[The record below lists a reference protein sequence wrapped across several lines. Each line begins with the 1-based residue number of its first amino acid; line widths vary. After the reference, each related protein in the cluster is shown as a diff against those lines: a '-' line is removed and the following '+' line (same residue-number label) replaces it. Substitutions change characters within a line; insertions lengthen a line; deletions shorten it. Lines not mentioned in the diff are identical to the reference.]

1 MHREIVLVVVGVRV
15 KAALATRPGA
25 KVLLPALAA
34 VQRAR
39 GGRHRVAAFVV
50 QDVGQAVLVRRG
62 GGHGAVRVVGET
74 EGGMGAKGVWDPA
87 DSIKEDFGH
96 RRRRSAVVGDAG
108 RRRCGV
114 RATEDQAAREEFE
127 VCEINGDTSAAI
139 ESGQIN
145 ENRFAPAPRSLCPG
159 QGRT

>member
-108 RRRCGV
+108 RRRCGC
-114 RATEDQAAREEFE
+114 ARRKIRRRGKNLKFARS
-127 VCEINGDTSAAI
+127 TAI
-139 ESGQIN
+139 
-145 ENRFAPAPRSLCPG
+145 PPRRLKADK
-159 QGRT
+159 